1 MKSVVY
7 APAALDSF
15 DDILEYTADT
25 FGEAQ
30 AVTYSEQLV
39 ARIEAL
45 AAGAGPRARP
55 CAFLMRNSA
64 DAAGLSYYREASHFL
79 ILLETAD
86 TLTVVEILHGR
97 MDLDRHLRRLAG
109 EGAPEA
115 GNWSAPPGLLQVL
128 PRFLSCPSVAR
139 LFLVPEGQN
148 IHRIVGRFVAV
159 QGHIAGIPEG
169 NHQLAQLGHFRE
181 WPANVRGRLQQ
192 QELPLNGLA
201 GTPGGA
207 RCLDG
212 QEPPAS
218 FQAIRR
224 AFGDDYLWHSGTAF
238 SSLVPQV
245 FNQVRT
251 SWPVRW
257 RPVSL

>member
-15 DDILEYTADT
+15 DDILEYTADM

-55 CAFLMRNSA
+55 CAFLMRGN
-64 DAAGLSYYREASHFL
+64 AAGLSYYREASHFL

-115 GNWSAPPGLLQVL
+115 GN
-128 PRFLSCPSVAR
+128 
-139 LFLVPEGQN
+139 
-148 IHRIVGRFVAV
+148 
-159 QGHIAGIPEG
+159 
-169 NHQLAQLGHFRE
+169 
-181 WPANVRGRLQQ
+181 
-192 QELPLNGLA
+192 
-201 GTPGGA
+201 
-207 RCLDG
+207 
-212 QEPPAS
+212 
-218 FQAIRR
+218 
-224 AFGDDYLWHSGTAF
+224 
-238 SSLVPQV
+238 
-245 FNQVRT
+245 
-251 SWPVRW
+251 
-257 RPVSL
+257 

>member
-55 CAFLMRNSA
+55 CEFLMRGNA
-64 DAAGLSYYREASHFL
+64 DVAGLSYYREASHFL

-86 TLTVVEILHGR
+86 TLTVVEILHSR

-109 EGAPEA
+109 EGAPDV
-115 GNWSAPPGLLQVL
+115 GN
-128 PRFLSCPSVAR
+128 
-139 LFLVPEGQN
+139 
-148 IHRIVGRFVAV
+148 
-159 QGHIAGIPEG
+159 
-169 NHQLAQLGHFRE
+169 
-181 WPANVRGRLQQ
+181 
-192 QELPLNGLA
+192 
-201 GTPGGA
+201 
-207 RCLDG
+207 
-212 QEPPAS
+212 
-218 FQAIRR
+218 
-224 AFGDDYLWHSGTAF
+224 
-238 SSLVPQV
+238 
-245 FNQVRT
+245 
-251 SWPVRW
+251 
-257 RPVSL
+257 